1 MVKLGFISSMESI
14 VHSQL
19 PEVTVLQSPE
29 EKENVA
35 EWKIEKYYIWFC
47 SLLYVYMFCL
57 GKSQAS

>member
-14 VHSQL
+14 VHSEL

-35 EWKIEKYYIWFC
+35 VWKIEKYYI
-47 SLLYVYMFCL
+47 
-57 GKSQAS
+57 